1 MIELKRLEELE
12 NFQNMIKDMNDEEL
26 IEITKKIASELASK
40 SDEFLDLTA
49 KSNVLFNVKEQKSLE
64 RFGYA
69 DYRSTDLYELKVRA
83 AKAFC
88 SNRNHEFDAIRTYEF
103 AQIFKADEDNIRKW
117 LYSQK
122 MPAQIDDKT
131 TSKKVYC
138 YRRKIDE
145 ATFREIHASFRK
157 EVYDKSKV
165 LQLMFDIAEVYNTY
179 SFVIDLFSQIPN
191 SPYRLDVQF
200 EVTPDTHE
208 YSYLKEMAYDDM
220 KQFKNNLEDYL
231 ENWGLGV
238 DFD

>member
-1 MIELKRLEELE
+1 MIELKRIEELRK
-12 NFQNMIKDMNDEEL
+12 FQDMIKDMNDEEL
-26 IEITKKIASELASK
+26 IETTKKIASELASK

-49 KSNVLFNVKEQKSLE
+49 KSNTLFNMKEQKSLE

-69 DYRSTDLYELKVRA
+69 DYRSTDLYELKVRV

-88 SNRNHEFDAIRTYEF
+88 SSRNHEFDAIRTYEF

-122 MPAQIDDKT
+122 MPAQTDDKT

-145 ATFREIHASFRK
+145 TTFMEIHASFRK
-157 EVYDKSKV
+157 EVYDKSKA

-179 SFVIDLFSQIPN
+179 SFVIDLFSQITN

-200 EVTPDTHE
+200 EETPEE
-208 YSYLKEMAYDDM
+208 YKHSSLKGIVYDDM
-220 KQFKNNLEDYL
+220 KKFQDNLEDYL